1 MIVYIGVERGRS
13 HFKMY
18 HTTTKQERG
27 GGREEK
33 DCIQSKHPF
42 AVRPPQSTG
51 HVCNIEHT
59 FKDAYT

>member
-33 DCIQSKHPF
+33 DCI
-42 AVRPPQSTG
+42 
-51 HVCNIEHT
+51 
-59 FKDAYT
+59 

>member
-1 MIVYIGVERGRS
+1 MLNQHQHLFIFFQKHVKKKKKNAQMIVYIGVERGRS

-33 DCIQSKHPF
+33 DCI
-42 AVRPPQSTG
+42 
-51 HVCNIEHT
+51 
-59 FKDAYT
+59 